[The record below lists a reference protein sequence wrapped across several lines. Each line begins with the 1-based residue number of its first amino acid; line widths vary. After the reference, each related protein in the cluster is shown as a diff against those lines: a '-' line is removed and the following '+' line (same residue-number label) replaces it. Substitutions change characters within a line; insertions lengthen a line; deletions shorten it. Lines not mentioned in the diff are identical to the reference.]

1 MSGTPINVLF
11 FKPGDQTPI
20 NMQLKDDMMF
30 AEVAL
35 KYFGKAGIDQVKD
48 DPKFLFN
55 SKELKTDSYKSLAD
69 LGIKN
74 MSRIDVVIGKDVI
87 GA

>member
-1 MSGTPINVLF
+1 MSNINVCF
-11 FKPGDQTPI
+11 MRAGTPI

-35 KYFGKAGIDQVKD
+35 KCFTKMGINQATDQ
-48 DPKFLFN
+48 PKFLFN
-55 SKELKTDSYKSLAD
+55 SKELKIDTYKSLAE

-74 MSRIDVVIGKDVI
+74 MSRIEVVIGKDVI

>member
-1 MSGTPINVLF
+1 MSGAPINVCF
-11 FKPGDQTPI
+11 MKPGDQTPI
-20 NMQLKDDMMF
+20 NMQLTDGMMF

-35 KYFGKAGIDQVKD
+35 KYFGKAGIDQAKD
-48 DPKFLFN
+48 QPKFLFN
-55 SKELKTDSYKSLAD
+55 SKELKTDSYKSLAE